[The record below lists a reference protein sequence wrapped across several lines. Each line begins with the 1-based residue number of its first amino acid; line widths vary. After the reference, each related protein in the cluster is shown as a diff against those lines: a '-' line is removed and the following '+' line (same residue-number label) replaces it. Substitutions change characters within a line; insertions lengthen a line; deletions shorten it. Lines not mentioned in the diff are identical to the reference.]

1 MAHFDV
7 LSGPRQGTRIP
18 LAAGQIVLGR
28 HPGCDVVLEV
38 AAVSRQHAVVGR
50 ADTGHWIEDLGSRNG
65 TLVNG
70 ERLTGRYP
78 LADGDEIVI
87 GEVRFGYRSEST
99 PRPDTR
105 SANETAAGFIDDANC
120 TGVIMTSLDAWRPS
134 AEPSAPDLVVSR
146 QRAVNELERVLAGS
160 LGLDDVLPRLL
171 EGVLGVF
178 PNAERGFMLLYD
190 ARSRRLVLRAK
201 HFRGGPDE
209 EAVRLSL
216 SLLQRVMESRQG
228 VLSENVADDSQIGAT
243 TSFSN
248 TRIRSLM
255 CVPIIDAAGD
265 LLGILQVDTSDASR
279 GFRAGDLE
287 LLVGLAG
294 RGSQAVQQA
303 LAYQAAIGQEQL
315 RRDLALAHQV
325 QQGLL
330 PVQPPEIGGYEF
342 FDHYEPATEIGG
354 DFFTYVPLA
363 EGRLAV
369 VLADVSGKGISAALV
384 MAALSA
390 DVRYC
395 LAMES
400 DPAEAVRRIN
410 GGFQRSSWEERFA
423 TLVVAV
429 LDPPRE
435 RLVIVNAGHPPVML
449 RTAAGEVKLL
459 DAGRPGLPIGMV
471 DDSVYA
477 RVEYALAPGD
487 VIVLYTDG
495 VSEAMDQRHEPYG
508 LERLQLAIESAGG
521 VGPTAVGRAILRDV
535 ERHAAGQIRSDDIC
549 LVCVGRR

>member
-1 MAHFDV
+1 MAHFEV
-7 LSGPRQGTRIP
+7 LSGSRKGSRIP
-18 LAAGQIVLGR
+18 LAASRIVLGR
-28 HPGCDVVLEV
+28 HPGCDVVLEI

-50 ADTGHWIEDLGSRNG
+50 ADTGHWVEDLGSRNG
-65 TLVNG
+65 TFING

-78 LADGDEIVI
+78 LLHGDEVVV
-87 GEVRFGYRSEST
+87 GEVRFAYVSEPPSRFGSGAAT
-99 PRPDTR
+99 
-105 SANETAAGFIDDANC
+105 AAAGFIDDTGC
-120 TGVIMTSLDAWRPS
+120 TGVIMTSLDVWGRS
-134 AEPSAPDLVVSR
+134 AEASAPDSPGSR
-146 QRAVNELERVLAGS
+146 QRAVNELERLLAGS
-160 LGLDDVLPRLL
+160 LALDDMLPRLL
-171 EGVLGVF
+171 EGVFGIY
-178 PNAERGFMLLYD
+178 PNAERGFVLLYD

-201 HFRGGPDE
+201 HFRSGPCD

-228 VLSENVADDSQIGAT
+228 VLSENVADDSRVGAP
-243 TSFSN
+243 TSFTD
-248 TRIRSLM
+248 TRIHSLM
-255 CVPIIDAAGD
+255 CVPIIDTAGD
-265 LLGILQVDTSDASR
+265 LLGILQVDTSDALR
-279 GFRAGDLE
+279 GFEAADLE

-294 RGSQAVQQA
+294 RASQAVQQA
-303 LAYQAAIGQEQL
+303 IHYQAAIGQEQV

-330 PVQPPEIGGYEF
+330 PVKPPDIAGYEF
-342 FDHYEPATEIGG
+342 FDHYEPASEIGG
-354 DFFTYVPLA
+354 DFFTYVPIG

-369 VLADVSGKGISAALV
+369 VLADASGKGISAALV

-395 LAMES
+395 LAMEP
-400 DPAEAVRRIN
+400 DPAAAVRRIN
-410 GGFQRSSWEERFA
+410 AGFQRSSWEERFA

-429 LDPPRE
+429 LDPSRE

-449 RTAAGEVKLL
+449 RTAAGEVKPL

-471 DDSVYA
+471 DDFVYT

-495 VSEAMDQRHEPYG
+495 VSEAMDQRQEPYG
-508 LERLQLAIESAGG
+508 LERLQLAIESVAG
-521 VGPTAVGRAILRDV
+521 VGATAVGRAVLRDV

>member
-1 MAHFDV
+1 
-7 LSGPRQGTRIP
+7 
-18 LAAGQIVLGR
+18 
-28 HPGCDVVLEV
+28 
-38 AAVSRQHAVVGR
+38 
-50 ADTGHWIEDLGSRNG
+50 
-65 TLVNG
+65 
-70 ERLTGRYP
+70 
-78 LADGDEIVI
+78 
-87 GEVRFGYRSEST
+87 
-99 PRPDTR
+99 
-105 SANETAAGFIDDANC
+105 
-120 TGVIMTSLDAWRPS
+120 
-134 AEPSAPDLVVSR
+134 R
-146 QRAVNELERVLAGS
+146 QRALNELERVLAGS
-160 LGLDDVLPRLL
+160 LGLEDVLPRLL
-171 EGVLGVF
+171 EGLLGLY

-201 HFRGGPDE
+201 HFRGGPSDE
-209 EAVRLSL
+209 TVRLSL
-216 SLLQRVMESRQG
+216 SLLERVMESRQG
-228 VLSENVADDSQIGAT
+228 VLSENVAEDSQIGAT
-243 TSFSN
+243 TSF
-248 TRIRSLM
+248 TDARIRSLM
-255 CVPIIDAAGD
+255 CVPIIDDAGD
-265 LLGILQVDTSDASR
+265 LLGILQVDTSDARR
-279 GFRAGDLE
+279 GFRAADLE

-294 RGSQAVQQA
+294 RASQAVQQA
-303 LAYQAAIGQEQL
+303 IRYQAAIGQEQL
-315 RRDLALAHQV
+315 RRDLSLAHQV

-330 PVQPPEIGGYEF
+330 PVKPPDLGGYEF
-342 FDHYEPATEIGG
+342 FDHYEAASEIGG
-354 DFFTYVPLA
+354 DFFTYVPIG

-410 GGFQRSSWEERFA
+410 GSFQKSSWEERFA

-435 RLVIVNAGHPPVML
+435 KLVIVNAGHPPVML

-471 DDSVYA
+471 DDFIYA
-477 RVEYALAPGD
+477 RVEYSLAPGD

-495 VSEAMDQRHEPYG
+495 VSEAMDQRQEPYG

-521 VGPTAVGRAILRDV
+521 VGPEAVGRSILRDV